1 MTEKVEVDQN
11 EMDPNSKEGI
21 RNDSK
26 RIDQD
31 AQTEPGEK
39 EQKNEEEVKIEVKK
53 IFDYLSPSDKDPIS
67 FSPSFDENIIE
78 EENDIY
84 KTDTEDYKYAI
95 CILLKDNTNSN
106 CLLLEETLKGIITR
120 NLGGLSALQIEPKNI
135 YITIFVN
142 QTVEDEGNYHL
153 VKKESLKTITEKNNF
168 LRTKQTIKD
177 ENREINIDVICK
189 KDYMTDI
196 ESLKCFYN
204 YILYRLKKNDKPIIS
219 SIITAGVIP
228 YDDSL
233 KKLIQIAFHSNVKN
247 QKNSKNYAIAV
258 PALEV
263 NDHKNLFIKLAQYDR
278 AHFNIY
284 NMSFYSETAAA
295 PISSLLNTMIIDKI
309 LMKKLKEYYKIININ
324 STIDYHDYNLAL
336 NLYRDKYKI
345 NYYCNEILGTIVYF
359 NNFNYMDY
367 KDLWVNKFSGYY
379 GNFFEICKT
388 FGTCNGLPF
397 GQKIFMLFQIIGLL
411 IEFIYPSLSILVI
424 YSIFYEA
431 FCIKDILPAVFM
443 TMIYILMY
451 LGSGACSMIT
461 NYSNKMQF
469 SSLFFFIFMEVYY
482 LFIIICSIPAMDN
495 IKKKKVYKS
504 DDGNNSSEE
513 KVFNTAACA
522 CLIIFTFIIGIL
534 PIILKMKIISKNC
547 MQMFIYLFIGASSST
562 SNFLI
567 AKIWK
572 APETSG
578 GEYPE
583 ERKGITIIFFFL
595 FNLFIGFLSFY
606 NYSRKLRSNCVMGLS
621 IFYLIYLFFKVI
633 GLLFPLLCGCQLITD
648 KDNEIIERLSAEEE
662 NHSLS
667 KNVNPLANSTDKLK
681 KSTNTNENEE
691 KLDNDDN
698 NNNEENN
705 DNKSEHNEENNDNEN
720 NDNYN
725 ENNNNENNNNDND
738 NENNDNDNNNNINND
753 NDNNENNDNDN
764 NENNDNE
771 NNDNNNENN
780 DNENNDNSRNINDE
794 NNDNENNDNSRN
806 INNDDE
812 M

>member
-1 MTEKVEVDQN
+1 MNDKGDINQDD
-11 EMDPNSKEGI
+11 MDPNSKEVI
-21 RNDSK
+21 KNDSK
-26 RIDQD
+26 RIDRD
-31 AQTEPGEK
+31 AQTDPGEK
-39 EQKNEEEVKIEVKK
+39 EEKNEEQKIEVK
-53 IFDYLSPSDKDPIS
+53 IFDYLSPSDEESIP
-67 FSPSFDENIIE
+67 FNPSIGGNIIE
-78 EENDIY
+78 DENDIY
-84 KTDTEDYKYAI
+84 KDDDKDYKYVI

-106 CLLLEETLKGIITR
+106 CLLLEETLKGIITN
-120 NLGGLSALQIEPKNI
+120 NLGGLSTLQIEPKDI
-135 YITIFVN
+135 YISIFVN

-153 VKKESLKTITEKNNF
+153 LKKESLKKITEKNNF
-168 LRTKQTIKD
+168 LLTKQTIKD
-177 ENREINIDVICK
+177 ENREIRIDVICK

-204 YILYRLKKNDKPIIS
+204 YTLYHLKKKSGKPIVS

-228 YDDSL
+228 YNDSL
-233 KKLIQIAFHSNVKN
+233 KKLIQIAFHSNAKN
-247 QKNSKNYAIAV
+247 QNNSKDYAIAV

-284 NMSFYSETAAA
+284 NMSFYSGTAAV
-295 PISSLLNTMIIDKI
+295 PISSLLNTMIIDNI

-345 NYYCNEILGTIVYF
+345 NYYCNDILGAIVYF

-388 FGTCNGLPF
+388 FGTCNGLPI

-431 FCIKDILPAVFM
+431 FLLEDILPAVFM
-443 TMIYILMY
+443 TMLYILMY

-461 NYSNKMQF
+461 NFSNKMQF
-469 SSLFFFIFMEVYY
+469 SNLFFFIFMEVYY
-482 LFIIICSIPAMDN
+482 LFIIICSIPAMNN
-495 IKKKKVYKS
+495 IKKKNVYKT
-504 DDGNNSSEE
+504 NNAISRALLEYLILNE
-513 KVFNTAACA
+513 KGFNTAACA

-534 PIILKMKIISKNC
+534 PIILKIKIISKNFV
-547 MQMFIYLFIGASSST
+547 QMFIYLFIGAPSST

-578 GEYPE
+578 GENPE

-606 NYSRKLRSNCVMGLS
+606 NFTREKRSNCVMGLS

-633 GLLFPLLCGCQLITD
+633 GLLFPLLSGCQLISD
-648 KDNEIIERLSAEEE
+648 KDNEIIEGLSREEF
-662 NHSLS
+662 HS
-667 KNVNPLANSTDKLK
+667 NDNNNELAKSTDKLK
-681 KSTNTNENEE
+681 KSNNSNENEE

-698 NNNEENN
+698 INNEENN
-705 DNKSEHNEENNDNEN
+705 ENKSEHNDENNDNEN
-720 NDNYN
+720 NNNDN
-725 ENNNNENNNNDND
+725 ENNNNENNNNENENNDNDNNNNTNND
-738 NENNDNDNNNNINND
+738 NENNDNDNNNNE
-753 NDNNENNDNDN
+753 NNE
-764 NENNDNE
+764 
-771 NNDNNNENN
+771 NNNENN
-780 DNENNDNSRNINDE
+780 DNENNDNSRNL
-794 NNDNENNDNSRN
+794 
-806 INNDDE
+806 NNDDE
-812 M
+812 L